1 MFTNVSNI
9 FAWGYFLVA
18 AVRLVASKDDKAKVF
33 APQAKYT
40 ALFMETE
47 Q

>member
-18 AVRLVASKDDKAKVF
+18 AVRLVTSKDDKTRVF
-33 APQAKYT
+33 APQAKCT

-47 Q
+47 R